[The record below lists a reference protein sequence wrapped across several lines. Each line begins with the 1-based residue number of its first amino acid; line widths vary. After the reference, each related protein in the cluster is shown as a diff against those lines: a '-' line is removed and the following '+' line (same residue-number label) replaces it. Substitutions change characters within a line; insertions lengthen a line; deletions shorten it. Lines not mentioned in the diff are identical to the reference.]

1 MVGAPATQDAVERAR
16 ALPSLAVGL
25 HVVLVNGRPVLEPQ
39 HVPDLVD
46 RNGNFLTELVRA
58 GVRFFFRPGVRNQL
72 ASEIRAQFDRFAQSL
87 GIGREFGLHAIRIP
101 YEPFGGTRNIAPW
114 RALMRA
120 RRAGVV
126 YNDYAFGVTE
136 KLFHPAVR
144 AFSGADAG
152 TERYQW
158 SGELAALTSAH
169 VRSAIERLG
178 IARITYRELASC

>member
-87 GIGREFGLHAIRIP
+87 GIGANSVFVRFVFPTSRS
-101 YEPFGGTRNIAPW
+101 
-114 RALMRA
+114 
-120 RRAGVV
+120 
-126 YNDYAFGVTE
+126 
-136 KLFHPAVR
+136 AVR
-144 AFSGADAG
+144 ATSRRG
-152 TERYQW
+152 ER
-158 SGELAALTSAH
+158 
-169 VRSAIERLG
+169 
-178 IARITYRELASC
+178 